1 MLTRDNA
8 YALAE
13 AYVKQQLQ
21 PAIAEELAISG
32 FGLHPPCWVAI
43 YNTRKYVETGRSR
56 FALAGNGPLF
66 IDCETGTIRQG
77 VSGRPVEDQL
87 DE

>member
-1 MLTRDNA
+1 MLSRDDA
-8 YALAE
+8 FALAE
-13 AYVKQQLQ
+13 AYVREQLQ
-21 PAIAEELAISG
+21 PALPEELVISS
-32 FGLHPPCWVAI
+32 FEEHPRCWIAI
-43 YNTRKYVETGRSR
+43 YNTRKYIETGRSR

-66 IDCETGTIRQG
+66 IDRETGAIRRG